1 MPRTID
7 SPPFSDSPSAWAK
20 AARARPIPRRRY
32 PSRCAYSSR
41 SSRDMSRY
49 LSALS
54 IVGSARWTGASRADS
69 RSVWQSPV
77 TFASP
82 SKWTSVGARRDT
94 QRCFERR
101 RYGALGAHIR
111 IGLRRLYGTHSP
123 YISAAEKD
131 VKIHSGCSSASVL
144 TTRVATKRRYSC
156 ADQQERSKR
165 PGYGLYTSFAST
177 RRKRAFSTLREF
189 GCRQRRLS
197 SDSLKSLSSS
207 SPHAVCFIWPPPIA
221 AKLTSRASFC

>member
-1 MPRTID
+1 MGKGCASTPDTTASISLALRVFKQVFSRYEQISQRAVNRRQRKVDRGIESRLQKRLAKPRNVCLSFQMDI
-7 SPPFSDSPSAWAK
+7 
-20 AARARPIPRRRY
+20 
-32 PSRCAYSSR
+32 SRCE
-41 SSRDMSRY
+41 
-49 LSALS
+49 
-54 IVGSARWTGASRADS
+54 
-69 RSVWQSPV
+69 
-77 TFASP
+77 
-82 SKWTSVGARRDT
+82 T
-94 QRCFERR
+94 QRCLERR
-101 RYGALGAHIR
+101 RYEALGAHIR

-131 VKIHSGCSSASVL
+131 VKTHSGCSSASVL

-189 GCRQRRLS
+189 GYRQRRLS

-207 SPHAVCFIWPPPIA
+207 SPHAVCFI
-221 AKLTSRASFC
+221 